1 MSYYADPDAYLAQ
14 WHGLDTPAK
23 LERARLFARALASL
37 TAAPPAAVPA
47 DRPTSTLVGSACLTT
62 ETHEPAGPR

>member
-1 MSYYADPDAYLAQ
+1 MHPDFAVPPAGYYA
-14 WHGLDTPAK
+14 HGLHS
-23 LERARLFARALASL
+23 LIEIERARRYARALESL

-62 ETHEPAGPR
+62 ETHEPAGL